1 LKKFLNPTLN
11 NIFNTKI
18 QFIMK
23 KTLLLSL
30 CSFAL
35 MLLTFTTQA
44 QESKMDANPVYTPFN
59 ENCILD
65 KVEYKADKTIFHF
78 RYKSGYTSVWLYSPE
93 GDHPWF
99 LRDEING
106 AEYKLIGVYNVRRN
120 NRAMYKQVTGN
131 YVLMNADEKKDVT
144 HFECEVHFERM
155 PAHVTEVD
163 LIEGKGMEN
172 AYNHFHCFDIKISPL
187 QDATVVEEVVAVEEV
202 IAPIVPEA
210 ITVPVVIEEVVAPIE
225 EVPATEVVVVEETTT
240 EEGTNN
246 GNALEINTATEWSVF
261 PTPATN
267 VLNVKQSDAQEAQLS
282 LVTLSGQVV
291 WTGRMTGTAT
301 TINISN
307 VAAGAYF
314 LQHTVNGNM
323 TSQKVL
329 VSK

>member
-1 LKKFLNPTLN
+1 
-11 NIFNTKI
+11 
-18 QFIMK
+18 MK

-78 RYKSGYTSVWLYSPE
+78 RYKSGYTSVWFYSPE

-163 LIEGKGMEN
+163 LIEGKGMEQ
-172 AYNHFHCFDIKISPL
+172 AWNHFHCFDIKISPL
-187 QDATVVEEVVAVEEV
+187 KDETVVEEVVAVEEV
-202 IAPIVPEA
+202 IAPIVPEV
-210 ITVPVVIEEVVAPIE
+210 ITVPVPVTEVIAPIE
-225 EVPATEVVVVEETTT
+225 EVVTPEVVVEETTT
-240 EEGTNN
+240 EEGSSNS
-246 GNALEINTATEWSVF
+246 NALEVNTATEWSVF

-267 VLNVKQSDAQEAQLS
+267 VLNVKQSVTQEAQLAI
-282 LVTLSGQVV
+282 VNLSGQVV
-291 WTGRMTGTAT
+291 WSGRMTGTTT

-307 VAAGAYF
+307 LAAGAYF

>member
-1 LKKFLNPTLN
+1 
-11 NIFNTKI
+11 
-18 QFIMK
+18 MK

-44 QESKMDANPVYTPFN
+44 QESKMDANPIYTPFN

-78 RYKSGYTSVWLYSPE
+78 RYKSGYTSVWFYSPE

-106 AEYKLIGVYNVRRN
+106 TEYKLIGVYNVRRN

-172 AYNHFHCFDIKISPL
+172 AYNHFHCFDIKMSPL
-187 QDATVVEEVVAVEEV
+187 KDETAVEQVVLQEV
-202 IAPIVPEA
+202 IAPVVPELLEMPVL
-210 ITVPVVIEEVVAPIE
+210 ITEEVVAPIE
-225 EVPATEVVVVEETTT
+225 EVIAPEVVVVEETTT

-246 GNALEINTATEWSVF
+246 SNALEINTATEWSVF

-267 VLNVKQSDAQEAQLS
+267 VLNIKQSVTQEAQLAI
-282 LVTLSGQVV
+282 VTLSGQVV
-291 WTGRMTGTAT
+291 WTGRMTGTAA
-301 TINISN
+301 TIDISKL
-307 VAAGAYF
+307 AAGAYF